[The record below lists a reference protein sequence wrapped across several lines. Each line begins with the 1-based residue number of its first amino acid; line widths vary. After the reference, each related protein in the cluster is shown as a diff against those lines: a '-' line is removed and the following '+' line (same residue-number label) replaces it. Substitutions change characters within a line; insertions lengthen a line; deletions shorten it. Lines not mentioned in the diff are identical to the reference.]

1 MTTKAKPQAKP
12 KAKAKECTIQPA
24 LFKTIQLLRRPD
36 DAATL
41 TEQTGFSR
49 PTIDNA
55 LNYGHI
61 RDVTLDR
68 AVIEFYKKRAAEH
81 NEAVKEIINLLKF

>member
-1 MTTKAKPQAKP
+1 MTATKAKPKR
-12 KAKAKECTIQPA
+12 AKECTIEPA
-24 LFKTIQLLRRPD
+24 LFKTITLLRRHD
-36 DAATL
+36 DAALL

-68 AVIEFYKKRAAEH
+68 AVIEFYTKRSTEQKQAALD
-81 NEAVKEIINLLKF
+81 IINNLKF

>member
-1 MTTKAKPQAKP
+1 MTTKAKPKR
-12 KAKAKECTIQPA
+12 AKECTIEPA
-24 LFKTIQLLRRPD
+24 LFKTITLLRRHD
-36 DAATL
+36 DAALL

-68 AVIEFYKKRAAEH
+68 AVIEFYKKRSTEQKEAA
-81 NEAVKEIINLLKF
+81 KEIINNLKF